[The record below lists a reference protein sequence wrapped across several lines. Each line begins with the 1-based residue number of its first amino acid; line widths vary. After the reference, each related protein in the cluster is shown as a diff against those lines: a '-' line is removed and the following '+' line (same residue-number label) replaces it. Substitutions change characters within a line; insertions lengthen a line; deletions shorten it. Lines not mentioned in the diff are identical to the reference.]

1 MPVATKVCVPAP
13 YLLRKRVFVVPE
25 RTLPLKTKS
34 SPACVVRSRMAF
46 GAPTEATLFWTRA
59 PAAPAPA
66 TRPRTAWVEPLILS
80 TEAKAPAPKVTTLVG
95 SSCGPR
101 VLLPQVVPRVTEA
114 LATPA
119 PMVSAPPTAGTSVG
133 ALAAEARET
142 LPSATTR
149 SPAMAFG
156 PVRTREPAPTLVR
169 PKAPA
174 TAPP

>member
-1 MPVATKVCVPAP
+1 
-13 YLLRKRVFVVPE
+13 
-25 RTLPLKTKS
+25 
-34 SPACVVRSRMAF
+34 MAF

-80 TEAKAPAPKVTTLVG
+80 TEAKAPAPKVPTVVG

-101 VLLPQVVPRVTEA
+101 GLLPQVVPRVTEA

-149 SPAMAFG
+149 SPVMAFG
-156 PVRTREPAPTLVR
+156 PVRTWEPAPTLVR

-174 TAPP
+174 PAPP